1 MLDAL
6 AASAAWYGVDGGAA
20 AAAAA
25 SDAFVVGVA
34 VCMLFYMMYLLINHS
49 KQLARGR

>member
-6 AASAAWYGVDGGAA
+6 AASAAWYGVDGVA

-25 SDAFVVGVA
+25 SYAFVVGVA

>member
-1 MLDAL
+1 MD
-6 AASAAWYGVDGGAA
+6 GVDGADGGAA
-20 AAAAA
+20 AA
-25 SDAFVVGVA
+25 SYAFVVGVA